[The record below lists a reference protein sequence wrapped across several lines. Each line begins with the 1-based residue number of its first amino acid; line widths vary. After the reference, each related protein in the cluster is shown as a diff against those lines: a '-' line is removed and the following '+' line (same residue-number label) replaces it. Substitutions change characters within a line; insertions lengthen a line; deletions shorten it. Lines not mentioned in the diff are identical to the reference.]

1 MPYPG
6 YTTEEV
12 AGRGRAIYE
21 DRLRSELEATSSGKF
36 IVIDIESGD
45 FEVAD
50 EDLDASEMLLLRR
63 PNAILYGTRVG
74 ERAAYR
80 LGGHSPVRG

>member
-12 AGRGRAIYE
+12 ARRGRAIYE
-21 DRLRSELEATSSGKF
+21 ERLRSEIEATSLGKF
-36 IVIDIESGD
+36 VVIDVESGD
-45 FEVAD
+45 FEMAN
-50 EDLDASEMLLLRR
+50 EDLEASEKLLSRR

-74 ERAAYR
+74 EKAAYR
-80 LGGHSPVRG
+80 IGGHSLGRG